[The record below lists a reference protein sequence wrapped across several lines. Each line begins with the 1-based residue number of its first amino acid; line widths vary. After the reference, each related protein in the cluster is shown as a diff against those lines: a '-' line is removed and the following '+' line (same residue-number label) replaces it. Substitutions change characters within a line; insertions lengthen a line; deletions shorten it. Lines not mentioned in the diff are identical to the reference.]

1 MKTLAALITGLN
13 QEQIAKIEQTGELEI
28 QVDGVPFILVTEDV
42 EILSAD
48 IPGYK
53 VANEGKI
60 TVALDITLTSELKQ
74 EGIAREVVNRLQNLR
89 KEMGLDVTDR
99 IAVEIKNNE
108 KLNDAIN
115 LYKTYICSQILAE
128 VFTLV
133 NQLDGGVSIEVED
146 VVTDVKL
153 NFNQW
158 FCRSLYFYLFYCGG
172 FRNLFNNWF
181 RRRLSSRLFLPQA
194 LPLF

>member
-153 NFNQW
+153 
-158 FCRSLYFYLFYCGG
+158 SKL
-172 FRNLFNNWF
+172 
-181 RRRLSSRLFLPQA
+181 A
-194 LPLF
+194 